1 MRRFLNN
8 PSSAQGIAAEIPQEL
23 ERKARFLR
31 TGVRKNVPILIKKS
45 KCRRPEHC

>member
-1 MRRFLNN
+1 MVCRFWNN

-31 TGVRKNVPILIKKS
+31 AGHAKMCPFWLKKANA
-45 KCRRPEHC
+45 